1 MCVGLVILALALIN
15 FALVI
20 ARNLTASL
28 RDRWATK
35 PALRALVVL
44 RSGGHTAEMLALL
57 DALDARKYAP
67 RVYVVANTD
76 DKSEAKALAFERRV
90 RGGGATTTTGVDV
103 HRVRR
108 SREVGQSWMTSAAST
123 ASACVDAV
131 RVIHRTKPDIILCN
145 GPGTC
150 VPIVIAGMVSRA
162 MGSATPAMVFVESAC
177 RARALSLTGKI
188 FYHFRLVDVVCVAW
202 ERMVE
207 AYPRAVFV
215 GRAM

>member
-1 MCVGLVILALALIN
+1 MRVSLVILALV
-15 FALVI
+15 LVNLTL
-20 ARNLTASL
+20 AFVRNATASL
-28 RDRWATK
+28 RDRWMTK
-35 PALRALVVL
+35 PTLRALVVL
-44 RSGGHTAEMLALL
+44 GSGGHTAEMLALL

-67 RVYVVANTD
+67 RAYVVADTD

-90 RGGGATTTTGVDV
+90 RGDGAGVDV

-108 SREVGQSWMTSAAST
+108 SREVGQSWVTSAAST
-123 ASACVDAV
+123 TSACVDAL
-131 RVIHRTKPDIILCN
+131 RVIHRTKPDVVLCN

-150 VPIVIAGMVSRA
+150 VPIVIAGLVSRA

-188 FYHFRLVDVVCVAW
+188 FYHFRCVDVVCVAW
-202 ERMVE
+202 ERLVE